1 MQMAIAG
8 CLWHLPQVW
17 DLSPH
22 GKEKKLL
29 GGIRLS
35 HPRAAF
41 AGFASATLMDHGR
54 EASLQ
59 IPIADCFYRFPIQ
72 IEQAC
77 HTHLSASFRHA
88 CRLHWQPPLATIAS
102 IWFLK
107 LRLAL
112 ATQPCRLHFGIPIA
126 YYAFSLPLL
135 TRLVGLI
142 WTLGLRMTGCR
153 SGGLAARPRITPQS

>member
-8 CLWHLPQVW
+8 CLWHLPQMW

-22 GKEKKLL
+22 GKEKTLL

-59 IPIADCFYRFPIQ
+59 IPIADCFCRFPIQ
-72 IEQAC
+72 IEQTC
-77 HTHLSASFRHA
+77 HTQLSASFRHA

-107 LRLAL
+107 LLAACACDAALPFTSWNSNCLPCFQLAL
-112 ATQPCRLHFGIPIA
+112 ADQIGRSHLDARL
-126 YYAFSLPLL
+126 
-135 TRLVGLI
+135 
-142 WTLGLRMTGCR
+142 TGN
-153 SGGLAARPRITPQS
+153 QM